1 MRVYELV
8 GIGDS
13 PLLTEEGWT
22 RDQEKWCEATSFGAD
37 GVVAHKRRC
46 GMHSE
51 TLYVSDHPVCAAS
64 VALRHFLTGAATP
77 PHRGGDY
84 RVIYTL
90 RQFVQR
96 FMAYRTFDNGAH

>member
-13 PLLTEEGWT
+13 PLLSEEGT
-22 RDQEKWCEATSFGAD
+22 
-37 GVVAHKRRC
+37 V
-46 GMHSE
+46 
-51 TLYVSDHPVCAAS
+51 
-64 VALRHFLTGAATP
+64 
-77 PHRGGDY
+77 